1 MPGWETPYGTVS
13 RAGDFSHW
21 QAMARRRPS
30 LTYGQPGITV
40 DRSQYPGWYPSP
52 WQVPVAEAAR
62 RMVDEPLSQYW
73 GLPPT
78 AAVGGGAPP
87 ISASVPLGTRTAPS
101 AAPWMPGGVPVLPP
115 ATTPGGVG
123 EGLEYSTTA
132 LGAMG
137 ASGSAGLYDPVT
149 GAYIGPRAPG
159 AYLGGM
165 SMRPPALG
173 VAPGL
178 TPAFTPGAGAP
189 TTQAPTGGGGAAA
202 GVPATTGAF
211 GPFGSIEDWRNQ
223 FYQEHGRWPTDT
235 DAQDAIASF
244 GFLGQTGRPPTQ
256 REWED
261 RWYGGYGGTTQW
273 GPMGGGRG
281 YGGGGGW
288 APPPEPS
295 WWGGNVFGE
304 EGWTYLPTG
313 AGQYPYPKP
322 ERGTQTE
329 APWYNIKDIKTFQQ
343 VDPQWRDW
351 LQQAMQSQQQYWED
365 PLMAPIQW
373 MQPAQSEL

>member
-13 RAGDFSHW
+13 RAGDRSYW
-21 QAMARRRPS
+21 QAMAQRRPP
-30 LTYGQPGITV
+30 LAYGQPPVTV
-40 DRSQYPGWYPSP
+40 DRGQYPTYQQTP
-52 WQVPVAEAAR
+52 WDPQPRPMPAPVSGDA
-62 RMVDEPLSQYW
+62 
-73 GLPPT
+73 LP
-78 AAVGGGAPP
+78 
-87 ISASVPLGTRTAPS
+87 INASMPLGTRTAQIGTPWV
-101 AAPWMPGGVPVLPP
+101 APGTPVLPP
-115 ATTPGGVG
+115 TGAGAAPAGPWSPG
-123 EGLEYSTTA
+123 LMAPAPTSP
-132 LGAMG
+132 
-137 ASGSAGLYDPVT
+137 GLYDPTT
-149 GAYIGPRAPG
+149 GAYTGPRAPG

-178 TPAFTPGAGAP
+178 IPAFTPGGAAP
-189 TTQAPTGGGGAAA
+189 TAQAPPTGGGGGGAPA
-202 GVPATTGAF
+202 GTPATTGAF

-244 GFLGQTGRPPTQ
+244 GFLGQTGRSPTQ

-261 RWYGGYGGTTQW
+261 RWHGGYGGTTQW
-273 GPMGGGRG
+273 GPIGRGGGYG

-351 LQQAMQSQQQYWED
+351 LQQAMQSQQQHWED

-373 MQPAQSEL
+373 MQPVASEL

>member
-13 RAGDFSHW
+13 RAEDYNRW
-21 QAMARRRPS
+21 RAMAIAKQRAGAGIQGGPMYTAPP
-30 LTYGQPGITV
+30 LTYGLPPETV
-40 DRSQYPGWYPSP
+40 NRWQYPTYQQTP
-52 WQVPVAEAAR
+52 WDPQPRPMPAPV
-62 RMVDEPLSQYW
+62 S
-73 GLPPT
+73 
-78 AAVGGGAPP
+78 GGAPP
-87 ISASVPLGTRTAPS
+87 ISAGMPLGTRTAEIETPWVAPGTPMLPTTAT
-101 AAPWMPGGVPVLPP
+101 AAPPVGPWSPGLITP
-115 ATTPGGVG
+115 ATGGTYPG
-123 EGLEYSTTA
+123 
-132 LGAMG
+132 
-137 ASGSAGLYDPVT
+137 
-149 GAYIGPRAPG
+149 
-159 AYLGGM
+159 
-165 SMRPPALG
+165 MRPPALG
-173 VAPGL
+173 AYPAGLGTPYPAPAT
-178 TPAFTPGAGAP
+178 TPSDAYLPLRMKGPWPGGAPAGDAGAGA
-189 TTQAPTGGGGAAA
+189 GAGA
-202 GVPATTGAF
+202 GTPATTGAF

-244 GFLGQTGRPPTQ
+244 GFLGQTGRSPTQ
-256 REWED
+256 KEWED

-273 GPMGGGRG
+273 GPMGGGYG

-322 ERGTQTE
+322 ERVEG
-329 APWYNIKDIKTFQQ
+329 AADWYNIKDIKAFQQ

-351 LQQAMQSQQQYWED
+351 LQQAMQSQQQHWED

-373 MQPAQSEL
+373 MQPARSEL